1 MDFDKLFPGRFLK
14 SGEFDGKDVSLTIKG
29 IRLEDLPQDGGGTR
43 TRGIVSFQETPKEL
57 VLNRTN
63 GECLKAMFGRNT
75 GAWIG
80 KRVVFFPAPFID
92 PFTREKGT
100 AIRVRGSFDIER
112 DITFDL
118 RLPMR
123 KPQRVTLRALGQG
136 GQQRN
141 GSQQTQQQA
150 QGERQ

>member
-1 MDFDKLFPGRFLK
+1 MDFDELFPGRFLK
-14 SGEFDGKDVSLTIKG
+14 SGEFKGKDVCLTIKD
-29 IRLEDLPQDGGGTR
+29 IRLEDLPQEGGKTR
-43 TRGIVSFQETPKEL
+43 KRGIIAFRESEKEL

-63 GECLKAMFGRNT
+63 GECIKAMFGRHTRN
-75 GAWIG
+75 WIG
-80 KRVVFFPAPFID
+80 KRIVFYPAPHRNPI
-92 PFTREKGT
+92 TKEEGT
-100 AIRVRGSFDIER
+100 AIRVRGSLDIER